1 MSTRLLSKTFHPIVL
16 LVTALLAATLM
27 LPSAP
32 LLAAAAAPP
41 ADNPAPPASPVKLIF
56 IHHSTGENWLA
67 DDNGG
72 LGKPD
77 RSPRAC
83 SGRDTTSTPARWMS
97 RAAGETC
104 QVFRGNGLFLEK
116 FIHPQRKGYRLR
128 RSAHFLC

>member
-1 MSTRLLSKTFHPIVL
+1 MTLSRVVH
-16 LVTALLAATLM
+16 
-27 LPSAP
+27 
-32 LLAAAAAPP
+32 
-41 ADNPAPPASPVKLIF
+41 ADLEA
-56 IHHSTGENWLA
+56 WLA

-77 RSPRAC
+77 RRCTELVEVSPRAC